1 MGFCQ
6 LVVGWG
12 RRWEAVEVKS
22 KGRCVSSSGI
32 ESVSEVHKEG
42 VALPAEAILDKRVR
56 ELGPV
61 K

>member
-1 MGFCQ
+1 MGFGW

-22 KGRCVSSSGI
+22 EEGCVLLSGI
-32 ESVSEVHKEG
+32 ESVAKVHKEC
-42 VALPAEAILDKRVR
+42 VALPAETILDERDG